1 MVGPSLH
8 PSLVLFVSSGALG
21 ILDRLNGLQALA
33 QACTEDGI
41 SDETKRHIGQT
52 IAHLSQ
58 QYSAQMQ
65 PLLSSLPPDQQS
77 AVAAF
82 GT

>member
-1 MVGPSLH
+1 M
-8 PSLVLFVSSGALG
+8 
-21 ILDRLNGLQALA
+21 QALA
-33 QACTEDGI
+33 LACTIEDV

-65 PLLSSLPPDQQS
+65 PLLSALPPDQQT

-82 GT
+82 AGSA